1 MGERSGRGC
10 CQLDMMND
18 MGGGLHRAVPICCRT
33 LTNVWGLLRPKLRVE
48 YGGRRIQGIYGR
60 KQHIT

>member
-18 MGGGLHRAVPICCRT
+18 MGGGLHRAVPICCGAE
-33 LTNVWGLLRPKLRVE
+33 NVLGATSR
-48 YGGRRIQGIYGR
+48 
-60 KQHIT
+60 